1 LEPRKPPG
9 EKRKQ
14 KTKTQN
20 APNFQLKNQL
30 NITAITK
37 RMSTTPTMK
46 MSER

>member
-1 LEPRKPPG
+1 LGASEAARRK
-9 EKRKQ
+9 K
-14 KTKTQN
+14 KTENKDQN

-46 MSER
+46 ISER